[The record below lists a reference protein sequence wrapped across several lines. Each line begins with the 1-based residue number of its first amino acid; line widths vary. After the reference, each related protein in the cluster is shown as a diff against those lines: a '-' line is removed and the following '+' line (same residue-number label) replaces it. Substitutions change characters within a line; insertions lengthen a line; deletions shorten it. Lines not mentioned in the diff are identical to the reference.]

1 MSVEI
6 RAVFSGR
13 VQGVGFRVTVKRAA
27 ERHSV
32 TGFAKN
38 LADGCVEL
46 IAQGNRLNI
55 EQLMSEIQEDLF
67 PGYISKTELQELPIS
82 FIYENFDI
90 R

>member
-32 TGFAKN
+32 KGYAKN

-46 IAQGNRLNI
+46 LAQGNRLNI

-67 PGYISKTELQELPIS
+67 PGYITKVELQELPIS
-82 FIYENFDI
+82 IHYDAFEI